1 MHDSMNLQ
9 VQDIETARPDLI
21 GELSQWI
28 QEQPSTERKKK
39 KMGRPRKVQWAQIML
54 GLLVSILFGMNNY
67 QQLWRRLRRKGLGE
81 FAPIQVGD
89 DAMIKR
95 LKQAGSAPF
104 EQLLAQMASHPAE
117 EGSALTLARFAP
129 EIVAIDEMSGEQMR
143 KHLKEQRTLIK
154 GDKRLLPGKWA
165 GRFNIRRQ
173 QWERGEWREDAQAN
187 CKKNVLDLVQGLVA
201 GSLLLFDLG
210 YFAFWWFD
218 DLGARGYW
226 WVSRLREK
234 TSYELVHVF
243 WRFEGNVDAL
253 VWLGAYRADRAGRLV
268 RMVRYWDGELL
279 HTYITNVLDPHQ
291 LSLKEIAQ
299 LYGRRWDI
307 ELAFLLLKEYLGL
320 HHWWSSQSEL
330 IKQQCLGVLIVAQ
343 VVQKMRMQMAIQAGV
358 DAFEVSLPLL
368 MQVLPE
374 LLQERQ
380 EPLEWMKTYGKELKI
395 IRASNRLEPKVVQV
409 REEEIVMPEGEL
421 YQERKAR
428 YHSYGEEEEK
438 KRENTTPSKT
448 GTEKKRKKQK
458 EERKKKR
465 VGEGGGK
472 KKSERGKR
480 KEEKK
485 EEKNGEKGVR
495 KESRKRE
502 KVQKEG
508 GGEEDALKQEEVRGE
523 KLSGEE
529 GKEPILKKKGEE
541 GENKEVKRKKRTEQ
555 RKEALFVQEGLP
567 NFSG

>member
-1 MHDSMNLQ
+1 MNLQ

-529 GKEPILKKKGEE
+529 GKEPILEKKGEE

>member
-1 MHDSMNLQ
+1 MELEAIGNQRTMIIHAGGGDVTNAY
-9 VQDIETARPDLI
+9 DGRTAWKASSSLYEPVPVVPLVGSDL
-21 GELSQWI
+21 
-28 QEQPSTERKKK
+28 
-39 KMGRPRKVQWAQIML
+39 
-54 GLLVSILFGMNNY
+54 
-67 QQLWRRLRRKGLGE
+67 
-81 FAPIQVGD
+81 
-89 DAMIKR
+89 DA
-95 LKQAGSAPF
+95 AAV
-104 EQLLAQMASHPAE
+104 EA
-117 EGSALTLARFAP
+117 ALTFPAKIKQTLTDWKVGFP
-129 EIVAIDEMSGEQMR
+129 FIIDNNDVE
-143 KHLKEQRTLIK
+143 T
-154 GDKRLLPGKWA
+154 
-165 GRFNIRRQ
+165 
-173 QWERGEWREDAQAN
+173 
-187 CKKNVLDLVQGLVA
+187 VQGTSA
-201 GSLLLFDLG
+201 GKLPVKLYFDSKSGL
-210 YFAFWWFD
+210 
-218 DLGARGYW
+218 
-226 WVSRLREK
+226 
-234 TSYELVHVF
+234 
-243 WRFEGNVDAL
+243 
-253 VWLGAYRADRAGRLV
+253 LV

-438 KRENTTPSKT
+438 KRENT
-448 GTEKKRKKQK
+448 KKRKKGK
-458 EERKKKR
+458 KKKRKKKKKERKKKR
-465 VGEGGGK
+465 GGEGGGK

-529 GKEPILKKKGEE
+529 GKEPILEKKGEE